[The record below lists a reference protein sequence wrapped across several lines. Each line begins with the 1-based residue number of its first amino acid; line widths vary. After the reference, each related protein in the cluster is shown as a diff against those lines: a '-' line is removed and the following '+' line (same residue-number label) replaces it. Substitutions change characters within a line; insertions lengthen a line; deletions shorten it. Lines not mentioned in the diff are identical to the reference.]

1 MFRLQVCRPAQR
13 GLVRGHGFHQLACG
27 TRRPL
32 PRLALAA
39 VARQRDPLRQRR
51 PGALM
56 SVLSSWAQHRSWVL
70 MKRRLLS
77 CFQNALHRAF
87 RQAGDQPQT
96 QANGRPGLGG
106 CRKSADGEAW
116 GALLCAVS
124 VRSPTRCCVT
134 STALTCTLSAYC
146 DLPSGR
152 RIGSIKT
159 GVSTPARNFRFH
171 GAVSKL
177 DISAP
182 TKRRDHIIF
191 RMLRP
196 SENRRSVFC
205 VNTTVNRENARYTE
219 TADFSVHRAW

>member
-1 MFRLQVCRPAQR
+1 
-13 GLVRGHGFHQLACG
+13 
-27 TRRPL
+27 
-32 PRLALAA
+32 
-39 VARQRDPLRQRR
+39 
-51 PGALM
+51 M
-56 SVLSSWAQHRSWVL
+56 SVLSSWAQHRSCVL
-70 MKRRLLS
+70 INGVCCRLS
-77 CFQNALHRAF
+77 KCAAPCFQTSWRPAANPGEW
-87 RQAGDQPQT
+87 QA
-96 QANGRPGLGG
+96 AGLGG